1 MFVELT
7 RYTHAHTLPSVFP
20 PLIFSRPPL
29 PFSFSFSFPSSSL
42 SLSGPPVRPRN
53 LRLRAFR
60 VFDDDNARYSWAW
73 SQGIHPYQHG
83 KGEAAGKKYLIS
95 VKTVLLMTL
104 GEGQGA
110 KTDGEHLFVILVLL
124 TGAMVNAALF
134 GQMALLIANFNRAG
148 SRYQEKMDSVSEHT
162 KNLGLDVDLCH
173 KIQDYCEWEWQLN
186 RCLDRNL
193 FIASLSPALQDEI
206 CVLIAYEV
214 VRRVPFMKDMEEAC
228 LVEVLKCIVSTLHLR
243 DDLVVRSG
251 RIGRDMC
258 TSVLGRFLVN

>member
-1 MFVELT
+1 
-7 RYTHAHTLPSVFP
+7 
-20 PLIFSRPPL
+20 
-29 PFSFSFSFPSSSL
+29 
-42 SLSGPPVRPRN
+42 
-53 LRLRAFR
+53 
-60 VFDDDNARYSWAW
+60 
-73 SQGIHPYQHG
+73 
-83 KGEAAGKKYLIS
+83 
-95 VKTVLLMTL
+95 MTL

-162 KNLGLDVDLCH
+162 KNLGLDVGLCH

-228 LVEVLKCIVSTLHLR
+228 LVEMLKCIVSTLHLR

-258 TSVLGRFLVN
+258 TSVLGRMLRSILKLTRMNMRHKQIQTPQAPQTHTLIRSNISLMFKTFSSSALHSPPPPIPPSFRFHPRRFLRGVFRLG